1 MNLNSDAFLAHKDL
15 RLVVLSYLSG
25 SDLYHKIAL
34 LNKLTRVSLVQSKLL
49 DQQKT
54 LTMKTFTG
62 FALDLIYAF
71 ELVDTIEIVVKCFNT
86 KIDANKMASLI
97 CFRNSTST
105 K

>member
-71 ELVDTIEIVVKCFNT
+71 ELVDTIEIVVKCYNT
-86 KIDANKMASLI
+86 ENSAIKMA
-97 CFRNSTST
+97 
-105 K
+105 

>member
-25 SDLYHKIAL
+25 SDLYHKISL
-34 LNKLTRVSLVQSKLL
+34 LDKLTRVSLVQSKLL

-71 ELVDTIEIVVKCFNT
+71 ELVDTIEIVVKCYNT
-86 KIDANKMASLI
+86 KNSAIKMA
-97 CFRNSTST
+97 
-105 K
+105 